1 MSWDTWELPQK
12 FSAENER
19 SISFTFILGNMELC
33 LHWYLPREPWE
44 NGSGCSGCFIS
55 MKIYHSSKDRKK
67 YEPKEKNRLL
77 LMQSISF
84 LWYFPETFNP
94 LILQHPLT
102 ILHIHVTGKELFFS
116 IYQLVQ
122 STAIYTTEAS
132 VGAIFSVGEREE
144 KIRSDPC
151 SLPNENSVSWGPVFP
166 PTVHLEISHKNDAIK
181 I

>member
-1 MSWDTWELPQK
+1 MHLREDARDVEITMPHCITGLFFLKAELHGIMSWDTWELPQK

-67 YEPKEKNRLL
+67 YEPKEKTRLL

-84 LWYFPETFNP
+84 LWYFSETFNP
-94 LILQHPLT
+94 LILQHPLM
-102 ILHIHVTGKELFFS
+102 ILHTHETGKEKSYFS
-116 IYQLVQ
+116 PYINWYKAQQFIPLKHQWEPFLV
-122 STAIYTTEAS
+122 
-132 VGAIFSVGEREE
+132 
-144 KIRSDPC
+144 
-151 SLPNENSVSWGPVFP
+151 
-166 PTVHLEISHKNDAIK
+166 
-181 I
+181 